1 MAWPLE
7 TEAAC
12 VSKVLVLYNITWCQ
26 YPEEHGLP
34 FVNESSGPV
43 IVFYKYGT
51 EIFGS
56 VICGNYLSS
65 RVATSFS
72 KILHHGVS

>member
-7 TEAAC
+7 KEAAC
-12 VSKVLVLYNITWCQ
+12 VSKMFVLYSTTWCQ
-26 YPEEHGLP
+26 YPEEHDLP

-43 IVFYKYGT
+43 IVSYKYGT

-56 VICGNYLSS
+56 VIWGNCLSS
-65 RVATSFS
+65 RVTTNVS
-72 KILHHGVS
+72 KILAP

>member
-7 TEAAC
+7 KEAAC
-12 VSKVLVLYNITWCQ
+12 VSKMVLVVYSITWCQ
-26 YPEEHGLP
+26 YPEEHDLP

-43 IVFYKYGT
+43 IVSCKYGT

-56 VICGNYLSS
+56 VIWGNCLS
-65 RVATSFS
+65 
-72 KILHHGVS
+72 G